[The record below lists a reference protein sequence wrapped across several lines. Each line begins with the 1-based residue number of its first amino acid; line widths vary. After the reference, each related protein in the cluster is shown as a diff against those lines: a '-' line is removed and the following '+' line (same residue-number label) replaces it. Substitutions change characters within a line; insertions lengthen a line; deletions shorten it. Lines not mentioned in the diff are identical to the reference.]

1 MVMSLNLNHGSVN
14 LVFRLLYCCRLAALF
29 ILRCLF
35 LFFIDGL
42 EWNLKKEN
50 IQSIKN
56 MMRCRWSYASF
67 KIMQF
72 LNIYCSILQCV
83 VFSKRQFR
91 NPMILVTEDFIR
103 SFDVDRCWTFSSHF
117 ECCPLQFSRLKK
129 IIENMFKSLDDW
141 IFIRFCKICFKLCL
155 NILDILLRVIFCRC
169 AIFINIYSWFLW

>member
-1 MVMSLNLNHGSVN
+1 MCEHSFVCVRFIGKLENTMCLTVSSIYKMVMSLNLNHGSVN

-72 LNIYCSILQCV
+72 LNIYCSIVQCV

-91 NPMILVTEDFIR
+91 NQMILVTEDFIR
-103 SFDVDRCWTFSSHF
+103 SFDVDSGVGRFLPTLNVAHCNFRDS
-117 ECCPLQFSRLKK
+117 KK
-129 IIENMFKSLDDW
+129 
-141 IFIRFCKICFKLCL
+141 
-155 NILDILLRVIFCRC
+155 
-169 AIFINIYSWFLW
+169 